1 MIPNEKAVL
10 KELEKAHSSI
20 VLAQQIMGN
29 EPIMSAVGLIR
40 TAERE
45 NAIYRNVY
53 YAECDLNFAI
63 SLIKDGTKRDIEK
76 EAYIAKMNYKLFDE
90 DEGE

>member
-29 EPIMSAVGLIR
+29 EPIMSEVGLIR
-40 TAERE
+40 TVERE
-45 NAIYRNVY
+45 DAIYRYLNFV
-53 YAECDLNFAI
+53 ERDLNFAI
-63 SLIKDGTKRDIEK
+63 SLMKDGTKRDIAI
-76 EAYIAKMNYKLFDE
+76 EAITAKMYYNLFDE
-90 DEGE
+90 GE

>member
-10 KELEKAHSSI
+10 KELEKAYSSI

-45 NAIYRNVY
+45 NVIYRYVNL
-53 YAECDLNFAI
+53 AEGDLNFAI
-63 SLIKDGTKRDIEK
+63 SLIKDGTKRDFAIE
-76 EAYIAKMNYKLFDE
+76 ADIAKRDYNLFDK
-90 DEGE
+90 GE

>member
-10 KELEKAHSSI
+10 KELEKAYSSI
-20 VLAQQIMGN
+20 VLAQRIMGK

-45 NAIYRNVY
+45 NAIYRYINL
-53 YAECDLNFAI
+53 AEGDLNFAI
-63 SLIKDGTKRDIEK
+63 DRIKDGTERDFAIE
-76 EAYIAKMNYKLFDE
+76 ADIAKMEYNLFDE
-90 DEGE
+90 GE